1 MFSTI
6 RRKETEMARA
16 TAVTSLRAKLRLTP
30 AAWRMTLWGVAAC
43 AALTA
48 TSLAAI
54 SESGA
59 ARLQLAANN
68 FAGQPAVVAQ
78 IPRPAGPSPETIKL
92 AEDVRQLTAERERL
106 NTRLASLEH
115 LLEDV
120 TGSVK
125 RQAAVQEAARL
136 PRAPEPAP
144 ADPVAT
150 PTSSASKP
158 VAPGAAAIAATGTP
172 APAPTI
178 SAPATMSAAEAPAVE
193 PTPVPQT
200 VPLPP
205 ERIAAIEPPAPEMA
219 LKPEIGI
226 DLGGASSPEALRAH
240 WAALKAT
247 IGPSLGPLRPM
258 MVMRDAKP
266 GSPPYRLIMGPLPS
280 NTAAAAVC
288 ARLVTTRTFCRPAS
302 FLSQSAALL

>member
-6 RRKETEMARA
+6 RRKETDMARA
-16 TAVTSLRAKLRLTP
+16 PAGTALRAKLRLTP
-30 AAWRMTLWGVAAC
+30 IAWRLTLWGAAAC

-125 RQAAVQEAARL
+125 RQAAAQEAARL
-136 PRAPEPAP
+136 PKAAEPAS
-144 ADPVAT
+144 ANSIAT
-150 PTSSASKP
+150 STSSASKP
-158 VAPGAAAIAATGTP
+158 AAPSVAAAVASGTP
-172 APAPTI
+172 TPTI
-178 SAPATMSAAEAPAVE
+178 SASATTSAADAPAAE
-193 PTPVPQT
+193 PAATLPA

-205 ERIAAIEPPAPEMA
+205 ERFAAVETPTADLMQ
-219 LKPEIGI
+219 KPEIGV
-226 DLGGASSPEALRAH
+226 DLGGALSPDALRAH

-247 IGPSLGPLRPM
+247 IGPSLGPLTPM
-258 MVMRDAKP
+258 MVTRDAKP
-266 GSPPYRLIMGPLPS
+266 GSPPYRLIIGPLPS
-280 NTAAAAVC
+280 STAAAAVC
-288 ARLVTTRTFCRPAS
+288 ARLAPSRTFCQPAN
-302 FLSQSAALL
+302 FLSHSATLL